1 MGSTNKVVR
10 VGVVGLGNIARQHIA
25 NITEG
30 KVANAVLTATCSRST
45 DSAEVVQGVRHFQ
58 DYREL
63 INSKVCDAI
72 LVATPTNSHLDI
84 GRAAL
89 DANLHL
95 MMEKPMGLS
104 IQEGQTLL
112 SCCKPDTVAALMLN
126 QRADPLFLR
135 MKEII
140 ESSILGDLVR
150 INWCMTNWFRPEI
163 YFQVSDWRATWRGEG
178 GGVLVNQC
186 IHNLDILQWLCGMPR
201 AVRAHCQF
209 GRFHDIEVEDD
220 VTAYL
225 EYENGATGVFV
236 GSTGEAPGVNR
247 FEVIGD
253 AGSLVFD
260 GNQLTLTQNTP
271 ATATFNRSTK
281 QMFGMPETATE
292 VLAIDRKVNQ
302 HAILMQNFV
311 NAILDGE
318 PLIAPLAEGLRSLS
332 IANGMLLST
341 WQEQTIQ
348 FPLDANEYQAH
359 LQNKI
364 DQSVLRVKSDLEAE
378 INMDS
383 SYR

>member
-1 MGSTNKVVR
+1 MGSTNKAVR
-10 VGVVGLGNIARQHIA
+10 IGVVGLGNIARQHIA
-25 NITEG
+25 NIVEG
-30 KVANAVLTATCSRST
+30 RVANGVLTATCSRGGPT
-45 DSAEVVQGVRHFQ
+45 ELAGVSHFN
-58 DYREL
+58 DYRDL
-63 INSKVCDAI
+63 VASGLCDAV
-72 LVATPTNSHLDI
+72 LVATPTNSHLEI
-84 GRAAL
+84 GRATL

-104 IQEGQTLL
+104 VKEGENLL
-112 SCCKPDTVAALMLN
+112 SCCKPNSVAALMLN

-140 ESSILGDLVR
+140 ESSILGDLIR

-209 GRFHDIEVEDD
+209 GRFHDVEVEDD

-260 GNQLTLTQNTP
+260 GTQLTLAQNTP
-271 ATATFNRSTK
+271 STKIFNRTTK
-281 QMFGMPETATE
+281 QMFGMPETSIE

-302 HAILMQNFV
+302 HAVLMQNFV
-311 NAILDGE
+311 NAILDDE
-318 PLIAPLAEGLRSLS
+318 PLIAPLTEGLRSLA

-341 WQEQTIQ
+341 WQKRTIE
-348 FPLDANEYQAH
+348 FPLDANEYQTH
-359 LQNKI
+359 LQRKI
-364 DQSVLRVKSDLEAE
+364 DQSSLRVKADVEAE

>member
-1 MGSTNKVVR
+1 MGSIQASVR
-10 VGVVGLGNIARQHIA
+10 VGVVGLGNIAQQHIR
-25 NITEG
+25 NLVEG
-30 KVANAVLTATCSRST
+30 HVAGAVLTATCSRSQRPEGLAT
-45 DSAEVVQGVRHFQ
+45 SVAHYQ
-58 DYREL
+58 DYRAL
-63 INSKVCDAI
+63 VDSGVCDAI
-72 LVATPTNSHLDI
+72 VVATPTHSHLDI
-84 GRAAL
+84 GRAVL

-104 IQEGQTLL
+104 IQEGESLL
-112 SCCKPDTVAALMLN
+112 SRCTPNSVAALMLN

-140 ESSILGDLVR
+140 ESSILGDLIR

-186 IHNLDILQWLCGMPR
+186 IHNLDILQWLCGMPKS
-201 AVRAHCQF
+201 VRAHCQF
-209 GRFHDIEVEDD
+209 GRFHDVEVEDD

-260 GNQLTLTQNTP
+260 GSQLNLAQNTP
-271 ATATFNRSTK
+271 STAMFNRTTK
-281 QMFGMPETATE
+281 QMFGMPETVTDL
-292 VLAIDRKVNQ
+292 LAIDRKVNQ
-302 HAILMQNFV
+302 HAVLMQNFV
-311 NAILDGE
+311 NAIRDNE

-332 IANGMLLST
+332 IANAMLLST
-341 WQEQTIQ
+341 WKEQTIE
-348 FPLDANEYQAH
+348 FPIDAGEYQTH
-359 LQNKI
+359 LQTKI
-364 DQSVLRVKSDLEAE
+364 DRSSLRVKADVEAE

>member
-1 MGSTNKVVR
+1 MASTNKAVR
-10 VGVVGLGNIARQHIA
+10 IGVVGLGNIARQHIA
-25 NITEG
+25 NIVEG
-30 KVANAVLTATCSRST
+30 RITNAVLTATCSRGGST
-45 DSAEVVQGVRHFQ
+45 GLAGVSHFN
-58 DYREL
+58 DYRGL
-63 INSKVCDAI
+63 IASGLCDAV

-84 GRAAL
+84 GRSAL
-89 DANLHL
+89 DAKLHL
-95 MMEKPMGLS
+95 MMEKPMALS
-104 IQEGQTLL
+104 IQEGESLL
-112 SCCKPDTVAALMLN
+112 SSASPDSVAALMLN

-140 ESSILGDLVR
+140 ESSILGDLIRV
-150 INWCMTNWFRPEI
+150 NWCMTNWFRPEI

-186 IHNLDILQWLCGMPR
+186 IHNLDILQWLCGMPK
-201 AVRAHCQF
+201 ALRAHCQF
-209 GRFHDIEVEDD
+209 GRFHDVEVEDD

-260 GNQLTLTQNTP
+260 GTQLTLTQNTP
-271 ATATFNRSTK
+271 STKTFNRTTK
-281 QMFGMPETATE
+281 QMFSMPETSTE

-302 HAILMQNFV
+302 HAVLMQNFV
-311 NAILDGE
+311 NAIREDE

-332 IANGMLLST
+332 IANAMLLST
-341 WQEQTIQ
+341 WQEQTIE
-348 FPLDANEYQAH
+348 FPIDAAEYQSH
-359 LQNKI
+359 LQSRI
-364 DQSVLRVKSDLEAE
+364 DQSSLRVKADLEAE